1 MIISDCV
8 EVFTP
13 FSAFSH
19 LGNGQGL
26 FRSAKALQ
34 PYVQEGLELN
44 PIMVKAIL
52 EGLQEFQDKI
62 SEECQA
68 DKYTFLLHIPFC
80 FPPWKIC
87 FLSRNETKNCLE
99 SKRLE
104 NGQNEEFQKYVEK
117 ALERINFQ
125 TENQF
130 VLQPSF

>member
-1 MIISDCV
+1 MNFRAKKGMIFFNNLHGFLISDCV

-62 SEECQA
+62 SEECLA
-68 DKYTFLLHIPFC
+68 DDTRYI
-80 FPPWKIC
+80 
-87 FLSRNETKNCLE
+87 
-99 SKRLE
+99 
-104 NGQNEEFQKYVEK
+104 
-117 ALERINFQ
+117 
-125 TENQF
+125 
-130 VLQPSF
+130 

>member
-1 MIISDCV
+1 MNFRAKKGMIFFNNLHGFLISDCV

-62 SEECQA
+62 SEECLA
-68 DKYTFLLHIPFC
+68 DDT
-80 FPPWKIC
+80 
-87 FLSRNETKNCLE
+87 R
-99 SKRLE
+99 
-104 NGQNEEFQKYVEK
+104 
-117 ALERINFQ
+117 
-125 TENQF
+125 
-130 VLQPSF
+130 